1 MQLRVTNLGMPVE
14 SPEEALGAAIAA
26 RLGIRSEELLH
37 WRILRK
43 SLDARARSGLKFVY
57 SLLVEVPEE
66 RAAKKLSGLPG
77 VEPFTPA
84 RFDESDPGS
93 SPLEH
98 RPIVIGSGPGG
109 IDRKSTR
116 LNSSH

>member
-57 SLLVEVPEE
+57 SLLVEVSEE
-66 RAAKKLSGLPG
+66 RAAKKLSALPG

-84 RFDESDPGS
+84 RFDE
-93 SPLEH
+93 
-98 RPIVIGSGPGG
+98 IG
-109 IDRKSTR
+109 RA
-116 LNSSH
+116 HV